1 MHGIFV
7 GNWSSND
14 DKSYPLRSV
23 FTDTFVPPWRG
34 IIAFRYTL
42 LYICATF
49 FFHLGHRKS
58 INMPSFLCYETLKKE
73 D

>member
-7 GNWSSND
+7 GNWLSND

-23 FTDTFVPPWRG
+23 FTDTFAPPWRG
-34 IIAFRYTL
+34 IIGFRYTL

-49 FFHLGHRKS
+49 SS
-58 INMPSFLCYETLKKE
+58 IWDTENPSTCLHPFATRH
-73 D
+73 